1 MSTDAESLYQAALN
15 LPEDERFHLASRL
28 MESVEGERD
37 PDYEEAWGAEIARRV
52 EEIDNGT
59 AKMVSW
65 EEVRAQLREGL
76 DESEDALNP

>member
-1 MSTDAESLYQAALN
+1 MSTDAETLYQAALK
-15 LPEDERFHLASRL
+15 LSDDERYYLASRL

-37 PDYEEAWGAEIARRV
+37 PDYEEAWAAEIARRV

-59 AKMVSW
+59 AKMFSW

-76 DESEDALNP
+76 DESENASNP